1 MKKLYLLYT
10 TNKLVSA
17 MMKLKTGNRMNRVKI
32 LVMIMLGS
40 SLFPVLAQDS
50 TLVKGRV
57 MASNQEPLQ
66 NVSISIEGSS
76 QLPVLTNENGEFQVK
91 STRGSDWIFVDPPN
105 DFKTKRIYLNDRK
118 SLNIYLTPADLDAGS
133 DPVPIMSGYLPR
145 RDVLISHTMVNTDEI
160 AKTPAMTVDQYLQYR
175 VPGMQVINKSGQPGS
190 GAVMTLRGINS
201 IYATNQPLIIVDGI
215 PLAAQSDIFQSKI
228 EGFVYNPLITVNPLD
243 ISKVVVIKDPVVTA
257 AYGSRASNGII
268 SIETLDPSATQTSID
283 IDYRNGFS
291 LQPQRQIPQLNAGQH
306 RTLISELLFSSILLE
321 EEIVEEYPNL
331 FLEPE
336 DDRYVEY
343 QHNTN
348 WQNLVFDE
356 ALMTNFNIKVKGG
369 DEIAR
374 YGLSFG
380 YTDSKGIIRNSGYQG
395 YNLRFV
401 SMLNIFTWLK
411 MDAGVSLNN
420 SSSQLKAAGTVGE
433 TSPIMTSLSKSP
445 MLHPYQYDLE
455 GRPLLLIANVDELE
469 VSNPLATIENYRAT
483 NSNVNFNA
491 RLGLTGTINNDMFV
505 KSNFRFNYNVLKEG
519 IYMPN
524 KGMELYFNNEAYNVA
539 KLSNNS
545 LNSFYNNTY
554 LNYTRQIGN
563 NHSITSN
570 TGVHVYTNNFQYDWG
585 LGKNAHEN
593 DEYRMIQDGQNALR
607 EIGGENRTWNWL
619 SFYEH
624 ATYAY
629 RDRYI
634 ASASVSFDG
643 SSRIGDDAANTIM
656 VSSVPFGLF
665 YAGGLAWRISNESF
679 LTDFGWLE
687 DLKLR
692 VSYGKSGNDDIGE
705 SNATDYYQSVKI
717 RETVGLYPATV
728 PNTELTYE
736 TVTQTNAGVDLS
748 LLGSK
753 FTMRFD
759 IFRSVTDDMIIFS
772 PIESYLGYDQRIE
785 NNGRMMN
792 SGWELSSF
800 YRIVDRGNFNWDL
813 NVYASSISN
822 EVLEIRG
829 DKMAYEIP
837 GGERVNM
844 VGETANS
851 FFGYRYLG
859 VYATQVDADNAG
871 LVNEKLI
878 PYKAGDAI
886 YEDISGP
893 GPDGAPD
900 GIINDYDKTVIG
912 SSLPEYFGGM
922 INTFTYGRFSLSIAL
937 QFVYGNE
944 IFNYI
949 RYQNE
954 KMSDLDNQSAAVLTR
969 WQYDGHETNVPRAL
983 YDDPIGNSAFSSRWI
998 EDGSYLRI
1006 KHASLSYTIP
1016 DKWLVFRNA
1025 QFYVSAN
1032 NLLTFSKYLGYD
1044 PEFAF
1049 SNSQIHQGIDYGLTP
1064 ISRQFIIGLRL
1075 GL

>member
-1 MKKLYLLYT
+1 
-10 TNKLVSA
+10 
-17 MMKLKTGNRMNRVKI
+17 MMKLRTGNRMHRI
-32 LVMIMLGS
+32 SMLGIFMLVS
-40 SLFPVLAQDS
+40 TLLHLPAQDT

-91 STRGSDWIFVDPPN
+91 STSGTDWIFVDPPN
-105 DFKTKRIYLNDRK
+105 DFKTKRIYLNDRRT
-118 SLNIYLTPADLDAGS
+118 LNIYLTPADMASGS
-133 DPVPIMSGYLPR
+133 DPVPIMSGNMPR
-145 RDVLISHTMVNTDEI
+145 RDVLVSHTMVIPDEI

-175 VPGMQVINKSGQPGS
+175 VPGMQVVNKSGQPGS
-190 GAVMTLRGINS
+190 GAVITLRGINS

-228 EGFVYNPLITVNPLD
+228 EGFVYNPLLAVNPLD
-243 ISKVVVIKDPVVTA
+243 ISKVVVIKDPVITA
-257 AYGSRASNGII
+257 AYGSRGSNGII
-268 SIETLDPSATQTSID
+268 EIETLDPSATQTSID
-283 IDYRNGFS
+283 IDYRNGFT

-348 WQNLVFDE
+348 WQNLIFDE

-380 YTDSKGIIRNSGYQG
+380 YTDANGIIRNTGYQG

-420 SSSQLKAAGTVGE
+420 SSSTLKAAGTVEE
-433 TSPIMTSLSKSP
+433 TSPILTSLSKSP
-445 MLHPYQYDLE
+445 MLNPYPYDLDGNE
-455 GRPLLLIANVDELE
+455 LTLLIANVDELG
-469 VSNPLATIENYRAT
+469 VSNPLATIENYTAS

-491 RLGLTGTINNDMFV
+491 RLGLTGTINKSMFV
-505 KSNFRFNYNVLKEG
+505 KSNFRFNYNVLKEKV
-519 IYMPN
+519 YMPN
-524 KGMELYFNNEAYNVA
+524 KGMELYYNDEAFNVA

-554 LNYTRQIGN
+554 LNYTKQIGN
-563 NHSITSN
+563 NHRITSN

-607 EIGGENRTWNWL
+607 EIGGENRIWNWL

-624 ATYAY
+624 ATYSY

-643 SSRIGDDAANTIM
+643 SSRVGDNAANTIM
-656 VSSVPFGLF
+656 VGGVPFGLF

-679 LTDFGWLE
+679 LTDIAWLE
-687 DLKLR
+687 DLKFR

-705 SNATDYYQSVKI
+705 ANATNYYQSVKI
-717 RETVGLYPATV
+717 RETVGLYPAII
-728 PNTELTYE
+728 PNSELTYE
-736 TVTQTNAGVDLS
+736 TVSQTNAGVDLS

-753 FTMRFD
+753 FTARFD
-759 IFRSVTDDMIIFS
+759 IFRSVTDNMIIFS
-772 PIESYLGYDQRIE
+772 PVESYLGYDQRIE

-792 SGWELSSF
+792 SGWEISSF
-800 YRIVDRGNFNWDL
+800 YRIIERGSFKWDL
-813 NVYASSISN
+813 NLNLSSIHN

-829 DKMAYEIP
+829 DKMVYEVP

-851 FFGYRYLG
+851 FFGYRFLG

-878 PYKAGDAI
+878 PYQAGDAI
-886 YEDISGP
+886 FEDISGP
-893 GPDGAPD
+893 DGTPDGV
-900 GIINDYDKTVIG
+900 INDYDKTVIG
-912 SSLPEYFGGM
+912 SSLPDYFGGL

-954 KMSDLDNQSAAVLTR
+954 KMSDLDNQSAAVLNR
-969 WQYDGHETNVPRAL
+969 WQYDGHETDIPRAL
-983 YDDPIGNSAFSSRWI
+983 YNDPIGNSAFSSRWI
-998 EDGSYLRI
+998 EDGTYLRI
-1006 KHASLSYTIP
+1006 KHVSLSYTIP
-1016 DKWLVFRNA
+1016 TEWLVFRNA

-1032 NLLTFSKYLGYD
+1032 NLLTLSKYLGYD

-1049 SNSQIHQGIDYGLTP
+1049 SNAQIYQGIDYGLTP